1 MDNQSPDLTAIV
13 SIAGANG
20 KILDILSDSSIVV
33 HQQDKITEAAQ
44 IFFRELERMSKTKL
58 SDLAH
63 VTRVT
68 RTAPTSVS
76 VEFDSLEACADFF
89 NKNTVGEAHG

>member
-1 MDNQSPDLTAIV
+1 MDNTPNLTAIV
-13 SIAGANG
+13 SIAGASG
-20 KILDILSDSSIVV
+20 KILDIMADGSVVV
-33 HQQDKITEAAQ
+33 HQQDKLTEAAQ
-44 IFFRELERMSKTKL
+44 IFFRELERMSNTKL

-89 NKNTVGEAHG
+89 SKNTVGEAHG

>member
-1 MDNQSPDLTAIV
+1 MEQSPDLTSIV
-13 SIAGANG
+13 SIAGASG
-20 KILDILSDSSIVV
+20 KILDILVDGSVVV

-63 VTRVT
+63 VTRVV
-68 RTAPTSVS
+68 RTAETEVVVS
-76 VEFDSLEACADFF
+76 FDSMEACADFF
-89 NKNTVGEAHG
+89 NKNTVSDAHG